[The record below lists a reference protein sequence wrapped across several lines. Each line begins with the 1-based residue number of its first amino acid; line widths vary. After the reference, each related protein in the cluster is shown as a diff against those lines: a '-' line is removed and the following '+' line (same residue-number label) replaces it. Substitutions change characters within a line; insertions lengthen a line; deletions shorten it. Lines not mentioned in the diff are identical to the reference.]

1 MATNLELPCI
11 EALEQ
16 TGAVQPCDELANSYQ
31 KRWNVEDTMVATD
44 DVRPR
49 PVLVVND
56 LVDSRW
62 TFTKAA
68 FVLRDGGNGP
78 VYPFALAEV

>member
-1 MATNLELPCI
+1 MVTSIPLWDDTGQFAALAEEIAATPELPYV

-16 TGAVQPCDELANSYQ
+16 TGTVQPCEELANSYQ
-31 KRWNVEDTMVATD
+31 KRWNVQDTLTATD
-44 DVRPR
+44 TVRAS

-62 TFTKAA
+62 AYFAA
-68 FVLRDGGNGP
+68 
-78 VYPFALAEV
+78 